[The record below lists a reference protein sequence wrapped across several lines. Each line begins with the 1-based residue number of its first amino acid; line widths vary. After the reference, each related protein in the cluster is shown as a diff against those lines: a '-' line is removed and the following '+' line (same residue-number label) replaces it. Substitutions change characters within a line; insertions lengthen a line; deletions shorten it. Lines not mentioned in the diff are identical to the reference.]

1 MARNAYLL
9 TALLAVGAAVMLA
22 SCGDDENPAGPGTPP
37 AASVLEVNTSA
48 TNSTAA
54 SWTMCPD
61 TDFSEYRLYRS
72 TSPQIHSDTT
82 AAVNLMTIHNPMD
95 TTFTDT
101 GLEWGETYYYAIR
114 TFDSENLSTW
124 SNEVTAVIPDSGGGG
139 SGDALTCY
147 EVQGQQAES
156 PYLDQEVTVTGIVTV
171 GGDEF
176 YNSSGP
182 VAFLGDPEGGPW
194 TGLVLYGDS
203 IAALARGDSVVI
215 TGTVDEYYGL
225 TELTFISEVQIVSSG
240 HAMPPSTPIETGD
253 IAASDASAEE
263 YEAVL
268 CVVTDAVVT
277 EVQTYGE
284 FLIDDGSG
292 DCLADDMGDYSYSPA
307 AGDTLLSATGVV
319 WYTYGEY
326 LLEPRDDNDLDV
338 SGGGGPSDALT
349 CFEVQGQ
356 QAASPFDGQTVS
368 VTGIV
373 VVAGG
378 EFYSSTAGYAV
389 IMDADGGPWAGL
401 TLFGT
406 DILGLSRGDSVTVT
420 GEVQEY
426 YEFTEL
432 SYPTEVTVHSGGH
445 ALPSPEALD
454 TGDVGEEQWES
465 VLVSVSD
472 VSVTADSLGFGEWA
486 VNDGSGEIRVDDLG
500 DYTYTPDIGDAF
512 SEIIGICWYSFDNFK
527 LEPRDDDD
535 LSV

>member
-1 MARNAYLL
+1 MARRAYLL
-9 TALLAVGAAVMLA
+9 TLVLAVGAGVMLA
-22 SCGDDENPAGPGTPP
+22 SCDDENPVGPGTPP
-37 AASVLEVNTSA
+37 VASVLEVNTGA

-54 SWTMCPD
+54 AWTMCPD

-156 PYLDQEVTVTGIVTV
+156 PYLDQEVTVTGIVTA
-171 GGDEF
+171 GGDEL
-176 YNSSGP
+176 YNSSGA

-194 TGLVLYGDS
+194 TGLVLFGDS
-203 IAALARGDSVVI
+203 VAALARGDSVLV

-225 TELTFISEVQIVSSG
+225 TELTLISDVQIISSG
-240 HAMPPSTPIETGD
+240 HDMPPSSPVDTGD
-253 IAASDASAEE
+253 LSNTDAAPEE

-268 CVVTDAVVT
+268 CVVSDAIVI

-292 DCLADDMGDYSYSPA
+292 NCLVDDMGDYTYSA
-307 AGDTLLSATGVV
+307 AVGDTLHSATGVL
-319 WYTYGEY
+319 WYTYGEF

-349 CFEVQGQ
+349 CYEVQGQ
-356 QAASPFDGQTVS
+356 QAASPYEGETVS

-389 IMDADGGPWAGL
+389 IMDAEGGPWAGL

-445 ALPSPEALD
+445 ALPAPEPLD

-465 VLVSVSD
+465 VLVAVSD
-472 VSVTADSLGFGEWA
+472 VTVTDDPDSYGQWM
-486 VNDGSGEIRVDDLG
+486 VDDGSGDLMVDDLG
-500 DYTYTPDIGDAF
+500 DYDYTAVIGDTF
-512 SEIIGICWYSFDNFK
+512 SEIIGVCWYSFDYFK
-527 LEPRDDDD
+527 LEPRNDDD
-535 LSV
+535 LTV